1 MDKKF
6 DVLIIGAGPAGL
18 TAALYL
24 SRNNYNV
31 GFIESYAPGG
41 KMVQQS
47 KIENYPGYEFVSGIQ
62 LSINMLNQAK
72 NNGAKQIYGKVVD
85 IKNVSDN
92 EKVVILE
99 NNDEY
104 TAKAVVIASGMVN
117 LVPTSVENIEKFN
130 NRGVSYC
137 AICDGALFKNQPCA
151 IIGGGNSAFEES
163 VYLAST
169 ASEVHIFVRDEVR
182 AEARIVEDVKKYP
195 NIFIHYNS
203 VIKKL
208 EGNDKLE
215 SIVATINNVET
226 KMDIKGVFPYI
237 GFKPATSF
245 ITDKKL
251 LNEKGFVIV
260 DKNMETK
267 QKNIFAIGDVIE
279 KDIRQIT
286 TATNDG
292 TIVAKVISSR
302 ILKNQE

>member
-182 AEARIVEDVKKYP
+182 AEARIVEDVKKYS
-195 NIFIHYNS
+195 NIFVHYNS
-203 VIKKL
+203 VINKL
-208 EGNDKLE
+208 EGDDKLE
-215 SIVATINNVET
+215 SIVATIDGVET

-245 ITDKKL
+245 ITDKEL

-302 ILKNQE
+302 ILKTQE